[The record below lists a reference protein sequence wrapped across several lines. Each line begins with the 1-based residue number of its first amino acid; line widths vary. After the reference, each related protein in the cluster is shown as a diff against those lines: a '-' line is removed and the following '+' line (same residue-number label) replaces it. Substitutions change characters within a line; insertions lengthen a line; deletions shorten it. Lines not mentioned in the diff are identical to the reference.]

1 MQQLLGL
8 FVIALVSRLNRE
20 VIYLFVTEV
29 MLYSGNF
36 KQASQRKRTIFST
49 LIIDQDFTP
58 FDFIILNTLAGN
70 ITVSRKDM
78 HTHS

>member
-20 VIYLFVTEV
+20 VIHLFVTEV
-29 MLYSGNF
+29 MLYSENF

-49 LIIDQDFTP
+49 LIIDQVFTP